1 MSATR
6 NKYQV
11 HAELLTTGVLSAD
24 FDDALAGH
32 PMARRLNRIERVVAT
47 YLGQVDKRLGNGLQV
62 VFETADAA
70 LLSACE
76 MLHRCE
82 VLPQVS
88 GHRLALRIGIHHGVV
103 RQRAKDGPVNTWET
117 AAELAVA
124 DDSIVL
130 SEIVL
135 AALNPELRKLALPL
149 GDIPAG
155 SLAYK
160 FDWRGEIPSASHGGD
175 SVWPA
180 SKPPRPIG
188 PYLLLNYDQMQLEL
202 SSDNPV
208 LTIGRDPLNDLV
220 VTGERISRNH
230 CRIEKKPDRIALT
243 DTSTNGTCVVPENGV
258 QLMVKKNSVVL
269 KGKGMLFFGRPCNG
283 ERRGG
288 VKYETG

>member
-6 NKYQV
+6 SKYQV

-32 PMARRLNRIERVVAT
+32 PMARRLNRIERVAAT
-47 YLGQVDKRLGNGLQV
+47 YLGRVDKRLGNGLQIL
-62 VFETADAA
+62 FDTADAA
-70 LLSACE
+70 LLGACE
-76 MLHRCE
+76 MQHRCD

-103 RQRAKDGPVNTWET
+103 RQRSKDGPVNTWEI
-117 AAELAVA
+117 AAQLVVA
-124 DDSIVL
+124 DDGIVV
-130 SEIVL
+130 SEVVV
-135 AALNPELRKLALPL
+135 AALSPELRKLALPL

-160 FDWRGEIPSASHGGD
+160 VDWRGEIPSASYGGE

-188 PYLLLNYDQMQLEL
+188 PYLVLNYDLIELEL
-202 SSDNPV
+202 SNDNSV

-230 CRIEKKPDRIALT
+230 CRVEKKPDRIALT
-243 DTSTNGTCVVPENGV
+243 DTSTNGTCVVPEGGV
-258 QLMVKKNSVVL
+258 EFMVKKNSVVL
-269 KGKGMLFFGRPCNG
+269 KGKGMLFFGRPCHG

-288 VKYETG
+288 VRYEAG

>member
-6 NKYQV
+6 SKYQV
-11 HAELLTTGVLSAD
+11 HAELLIIGVVSAD

-32 PMARRLNRIERVVAT
+32 PMARRLNRIERVAAT
-47 YLGQVDKRLGNGLQV
+47 YLGRVDKRLGNGLQMI
-62 VFETADAA
+62 FETADAA

-76 MLHRCE
+76 MQHRCD

-88 GHRLALRIGIHHGVV
+88 RHRLALRIGIHHGVV

-117 AAELAVA
+117 AAQLAVA

-130 SEIVL
+130 SEIVV
-135 AALNPELRKLALPL
+135 AALSPELRKLALPL

-160 FDWRGEIPSASHGGD
+160 FDWRGEMPSASHGGD

-208 LTIGRDPLNDLV
+208 NDLV